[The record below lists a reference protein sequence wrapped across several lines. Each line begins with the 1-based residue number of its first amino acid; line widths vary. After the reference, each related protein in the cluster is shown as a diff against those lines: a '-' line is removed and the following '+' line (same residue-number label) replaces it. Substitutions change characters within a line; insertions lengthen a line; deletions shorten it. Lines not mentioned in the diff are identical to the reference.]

1 MEHVL
6 YFKLVTGEHIIS
18 IVESNDDE
26 FIMLHRPLQ
35 LFIQNTLGGAAVRVA
50 KWIPF
55 TEENDFPLQIKHVVM
70 KAMPTRD
77 ISDYYF
83 EALNK
88 LDETTE
94 VEKEVENF
102 MDNNEEDVTMAM
114 FEKYS
119 NTSIVVH

>member
-26 FIMLHRPLQ
+26 FIILHRPLQ
-35 LFIQNTLGGAAVRVA
+35 LFVHNTLGGAAVRVA

-55 TEENDFPLQIKHVVM
+55 TEENDFPLHVKHVVM
-70 KAMPTRD
+70 KAMPTQD

-94 VEKEVENF
+94 VEQEVEIF
-102 MDNNEEDVTMAM
+102 MNKDEEDVTMAM

>member
-70 KAMPTRD
+70 KAMPTQD

-88 LDETTE
+88 LDENTE
-94 VEKEVENF
+94 VETEVENF
-102 MDNNEEDVTMAM
+102 MNNNEEDVTMAM